1 MFTYLLRQEPETFA
15 VTGAALRYAREYLFN
30 TTSGDRLEFPNIAV
44 LITDGAFNNTQNTLS
59 QAEKLRDSG
68 VEVFCLGV
76 SSETLDVESLREF
89 ASDPDDQHVVVVPD
103 FSSLGNITSTVLA
116 LITPA
121 MMLPGSGG

>member
-1 MFTYLLRQEPETFA
+1 MFT
-15 VTGAALRYAREYLFN
+15 

-44 LITDGAFNNTQNTLS
+44 LITDGAYNNTQNTIS

-76 SSETLDVESLREF
+76 SSETLDVESLREL

-103 FSSLGNITSTVLA
+103 YSSLGNVTSTVLA
-116 LITPA
+116 LIIPA
-121 MMLPGSGG
+121 MLPGAGG